1 MLGHH
6 LNPHAERTTE
16 SGEEEM
22 VSLLGAGNW
31 ASELNNGD
39 APAENGVSSSSRPA
53 TDQSTLHY
61 GSEGEEED
69 HLGTI
74 DWSYERVQSRVYS
87 STLYSS
93 IRGWPMPLRCVV
105 DRDDD
110 DGKTSCRCHMVLQ
123 NCDGRRVLPF
133 A

>member
-31 ASELNNGD
+31 ASDLSNGE
-39 APAENGVSSSSRPA
+39 AHAGNSGSTSRPT
-53 TDQSTLHY
+53 TDQSTHHY

-87 STLYSS
+87 STLYAS
-93 IRGWPMPLRCVV
+93 IRGWPMPLRYAWTK
-105 DRDDD
+105 DREAFMSKY
-110 DGKTSCRCHMVLQ
+110 DGWFLQ
-123 NCDGRRVLPF
+123 T
-133 A
+133 